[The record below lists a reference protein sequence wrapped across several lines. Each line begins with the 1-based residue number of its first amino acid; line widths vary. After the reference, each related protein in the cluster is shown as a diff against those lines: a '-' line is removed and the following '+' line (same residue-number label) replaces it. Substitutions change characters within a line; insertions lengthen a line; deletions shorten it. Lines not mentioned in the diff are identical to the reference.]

1 MRAAEVTVEPAHAD
15 AAADAWRRPHADD
28 EEDLMTTPSTT
39 TERAATAAAAGG
51 SGRALLAA
59 LLGFTVITVD
69 VSAVN
74 IALPYLHRD
83 LGGGMAGLQ
92 WVVDAYTLM
101 FAALMLSAGAVADRV
116 GPVRA
121 YALGIGLF
129 TLASVACAAAPAMP
143 ALVAARVLQGGAAAL
158 VMPASLA
165 LVRVAYEDPRARAQA
180 VATWTVG
187 GSAAMALGPVAGGLL
202 SEYAGWR
209 WVFLVNVPIGV
220 AVVALVSGLRFRAVR
235 GRAPLDVLG
244 QLLAVVTLGTLTYA
258 VIEAGHGGWSPP
270 AVVAGAVSLASA
282 VAFVAV
288 EARVRAPVLPLGLVR
303 RGSVMVALVSGF
315 GINLGFYGGVFLL
328 GLYYQQVRGWSG
340 AEAGL
345 MFVVP
350 AALTTAA
357 NVVAPRLARI
367 VGRRPLIVGGQLIL
381 AVAMLVLVPLAATTP
396 VWLVLVMLVPFATG
410 GALAIT
416 VITADLIDAVEPA
429 RVGVATGL
437 LSTFRQTGGAIAV
450 AVFGGL
456 GAGESGLLTL
466 PGMRVCLLVAA
477 GVLVVTGA
485 VTMSRGMTNHQVL
498 PEG

>member
-1 MRAAEVTVEPAHAD
+1 MTVLAHEASTGGPAPT
-15 AAADAWRRPHADD
+15 RR
-28 EEDLMTTPSTT
+28 
-39 TERAATAAAAGG
+39 G
-51 SGRALLAA
+51 SVRALLAA

-101 FAALMLSAGAVADRV
+101 FAALMLSAGAVTDRV

-121 YALGIGLF
+121 YALGVVLF
-129 TLASVACAAAPAMP
+129 TVASLACAAAPVMP
-143 ALVAARVLQGGAAAL
+143 ALVAARVLQGAAAAL

-165 LVRVAYEDPRARAQA
+165 LVRVAYDDAGARAHAIA
-180 VATWTVG
+180 VWTVG

-209 WVFLVNVPIGV
+209 WVFLVNVPIGILIV
-220 AVVALVSGLRFRAVR
+220 ALLAGLRIRPVRRRVPLDLPGQALAVVALSA
-235 GRAPLDVLG
+235 
-244 QLLAVVTLGTLTYA
+244 LTYA
-258 VIEAGHGGWSPP
+258 VIEAGHTGWHAS
-270 AVVAGAVSLASA
+270 ALLAGAASVSAA
-282 VAFVAV
+282 VAFVVV
-288 EARVRAPVLPLGLVR
+288 EGRSAAPVLPLGLLG
-303 RGSVMVALVSGF
+303 RGRVMVALVAGF
-315 GINLGFYGGVFLL
+315 GINFGFYGGIFLL

-345 MFVVP
+345 MFVIP
-350 AALTTAA
+350 AVLTTGA
-357 NVVAPRLARI
+357 NVLAPRLAHA

-381 AVAMLVLVPLAATTP
+381 AVAMLVLCPLTTSTP
-396 VWLVLVMLVPFATG
+396 VWLVLVLLVPLATG

-416 VITADLIDAVEPA
+416 VVTADLIDAVEPA
-429 RVGVATGL
+429 RVGVATGV

-456 GAGESGLLTL
+456 GVGATGFLTLSGMQACLLVGAVLLTL
-466 PGMRVCLLVAA
+466 TALAS
-477 GVLVVTGA
+477 TGGA
-485 VTMSRGMTNHQVL
+485 RRPSSST
-498 PEG
+498 

>member
-1 MRAAEVTVEPAHAD
+1 MTVAADETSTREPAA
-15 AAADAWRRPHADD
+15 P
-28 EEDLMTTPSTT
+28 P
-39 TERAATAAAAGG
+39 AG
-51 SGRALLAA
+51 SVRALLAA

-101 FAALMLSAGAVADRV
+101 FAALMLSAGAVTDRI

-121 YALGIGLF
+121 YGLGVVLF
-129 TLASVACAAAPAMP
+129 TAASLACAAAPVMP
-143 ALVAARVLQGGAAAL
+143 VLIAARVFQGAAAAL

-165 LVRVAYEDPRARAQA
+165 LVRVAYDDARARAQA
-180 VATWTVG
+180 IAVWTIG

-209 WVFLVNVPIGV
+209 WVFLVNVPIGILIV
-220 AVVALVSGLRFRAVR
+220 ALLAGLRIRSMRHRAPLDLPGQVLAVVALSA
-235 GRAPLDVLG
+235 
-244 QLLAVVTLGTLTYA
+244 LTYA
-258 VIEAGHGGWSPP
+258 VIEAGHTGWHSG
-270 AVVAGAVSLASA
+270 ALLAGATSVAAAL
-282 VAFVAV
+282 AFVVV
-288 EARVRAPVLPLGLVR
+288 EHRSAAPVLPLGLLA
-303 RGSVMVALVSGF
+303 RGRVAVALVSGF
-315 GINLGFYGGVFLL
+315 GINFGFYGGIFLL
-328 GLYYQQVRGWSG
+328 GLYYQQVRGWTG

-350 AALTTAA
+350 AALTTCA
-357 NVVAPRLARI
+357 NMVAPRLAQV

-381 AVAMLVLVPLAATTP
+381 AVAMLVLLPLATTTP
-396 VWLVLVMLVPFATG
+396 VWLVLVLLVPLATG

-416 VITADLIDAVEPA
+416 LVTADLIDAVEPA
-429 RVGVATGL
+429 RVGVATGA

-456 GAGESGLLTL
+456 AAGATGILTL
-466 PGMRVCLLVAA
+466 PGMRACLLVGGVVLVLTAVVAA
-477 GVLVVTGA
+477 GGA
-485 VTMSRGMTNHQVL
+485 RKASSSG
-498 PEG
+498 

>member
-1 MRAAEVTVEPAHAD
+1 MTAVAHEVPSGGP
-15 AAADAWRRPHADD
+15 AAAP
-28 EEDLMTTPSTT
+28 
-39 TERAATAAAAGG
+39 AG
-51 SGRALLAA
+51 SVRALLAA

-101 FAALMLSAGAVADRV
+101 FAALMLSAGAVTDRV

-121 YALGIGLF
+121 YALGVVLF
-129 TLASVACAAAPAMP
+129 TVASVACAAAPVMP
-143 ALVAARVLQGGAAAL
+143 ALIAARVLQGAAAAL

-165 LVRVAYEDPRARAQA
+165 LVRVAYDDARARGQA
-180 VATWTVG
+180 IAVWTIG

-209 WVFLVNVPIGV
+209 WVFLVNVPVGILIVALLAGLRIRAV
-220 AVVALVSGLRFRAVR
+220 RRRSPLDLPGQALAVVALSA
-235 GRAPLDVLG
+235 
-244 QLLAVVTLGTLTYA
+244 LTYA
-258 VIEAGHGGWSPP
+258 VIEAGHSGWH
-270 AVVAGAVSLASA
+270 AGALLAAAISVSAA
-282 VAFVAV
+282 GAFVVV
-288 EARVRAPVLPLGLVR
+288 EHRSAAPVLPLGLVA
-303 RGSVMVALVSGF
+303 RGRVAVALVSGF
-315 GINLGFYGGVFLL
+315 GINFGFYGGIFLL

-345 MFVVP
+345 MFVIP
-350 AALTTAA
+350 AAMTTCA
-357 NVVAPRLARI
+357 NVVAPRLAYV

-381 AVAMLVLVPLAATTP
+381 AVGMLALFPLSTTTP
-396 VWLVLVMLVPFATG
+396 VWLVLVLLVPLATG

-416 VITADLIDAVEPA
+416 LVTADLIDAVEPA
-429 RVGVATGL
+429 RVGVATGA

-456 GAGESGLLTL
+456 GAGASGILTL
-466 PGMRVCLLVAA
+466 PGMRVCLLVGAV
-477 GVLVVTGA
+477 VLVLTA
-485 VTMSRGMTNHQVL
+485 LIATARRRKPQAL
-498 PEG
+498 REG

>member
-1 MRAAEVTVEPAHAD
+1 MTVLAHEASTGGPAPT
-15 AAADAWRRPHADD
+15 R
-28 EEDLMTTPSTT
+28 L
-39 TERAATAAAAGG
+39 G
-51 SGRALLAA
+51 SVRALLAA

-101 FAALMLSAGAVADRV
+101 FAALMLSAGAVTDRV

-121 YALGIGLF
+121 YALGVVLF
-129 TLASVACAAAPAMP
+129 TVASLACAAAPVMP
-143 ALVAARVLQGGAAAL
+143 ALIAARVLQGAAAAL

-165 LVRVAYEDPRARAQA
+165 LVRVAYDDAGARAHAIA
-180 VATWTVG
+180 VWTVG

-209 WVFLVNVPIGV
+209 WVFLVNVPIGILIV
-220 AVVALVSGLRFRAVR
+220 ALLAGLRIRPVRRQVPLDLPGQALAVVALSA
-235 GRAPLDVLG
+235 
-244 QLLAVVTLGTLTYA
+244 LTYA
-258 VIEAGHGGWSPP
+258 VIEAGHTGWHAS
-270 AVVAGAVSLASA
+270 ALLAGAASVSAA
-282 VAFVAV
+282 VAFVVV
-288 EARVRAPVLPLGLVR
+288 EGRSAAPVLPLGLLG
-303 RGSVMVALVSGF
+303 RGRVMVALVAGF
-315 GINLGFYGGVFLL
+315 GINFGFYGGIFLL

-345 MFVVP
+345 MFVIP
-350 AALTTAA
+350 AVLTTGA
-357 NVVAPRLARI
+357 NVLAPRLAHA

-381 AVAMLVLVPLAATTP
+381 AVAMLVLCPLTTSTP
-396 VWLVLVMLVPFATG
+396 VWLVLVLLIPLATG

-416 VITADLIDAVEPA
+416 VVTADLIDAVEPA
-429 RVGVATGL
+429 RVGVATGV

-456 GAGESGLLTL
+456 GAGATGFLTL
-466 PGMRVCLLVAA
+466 SGMQACLLV
-477 GVLVVTGA
+477 GA
-485 VTMSRGMTNHQVL
+485 VVL
-498 PEG
+498 TLTALASTGGARRPSSST